1 VTGGQVLVRTFLH
14 QQQRITDVIV
24 AGTLT
29 MLATEILPTEQI
41 LEAATLQA
49 RRLVHG
55 KVVIAL

>member
-1 VTGGQVLVRTFLH
+1 VLVRTFLL

-29 MLATEILPTEQI
+29 MLETETLPTEQI

-49 RRLVHG
+49 RRHVHG